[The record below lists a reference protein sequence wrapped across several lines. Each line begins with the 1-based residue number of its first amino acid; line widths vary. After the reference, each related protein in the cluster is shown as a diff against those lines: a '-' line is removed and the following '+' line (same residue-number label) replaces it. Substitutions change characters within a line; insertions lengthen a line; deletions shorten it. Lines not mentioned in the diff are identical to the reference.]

1 MGSSFETREDA
12 TDERVR
18 PLRVPSRP
26 DQVFES
32 AREMVA
38 DLDGWE
44 LVACDELARVL
55 TCRKRAGLLG
65 GTATITIR
73 CEGPEGLPST
83 VVHVRSTSDGA
94 VLARDRAHVLEFLAP
109 FTRRVC

>member
-12 TDERVR
+12 ADERLR
-18 PLRVPSRP
+18 PLKVPIRS

-32 AREMVA
+32 VREMVA
-38 DLDGWE
+38 DLEGWD
-44 LVACDELARVL
+44 VVSCDEPARIL
-55 TCRKRAGLLG
+55 TCRKRAGVLG

-73 CEGPEGLPST
+73 CEGPAEFPST
-83 VVHVRSTSDGA
+83 TVHVRSTSEGA
-94 VLARDRAHVLEFLAP
+94 VVARDRKHVLEFLTP

>member
-1 MGSSFETREDA
+1 MGSAFETRDDA
-12 TDERVR
+12 PDERLR
-18 PLRVPSRP
+18 PLKVPIRS

-44 LVACDELARVL
+44 IVSSDERQHVL
-55 TCRKRAGLLG
+55 TCRKRAGLLA

-83 VVHVRSTSDGA
+83 VVHVRSTSEGA
-94 VLARDRAHVLEFLAP
+94 VLARDRAHVLEFLTP
-109 FTRRVC
+109 FHRRVC

>member
-1 MGSSFETREDA
+1 MASGFETRDDA
-12 TDERVR
+12 PEERLR
-18 PLRVPSRP
+18 PLKVPVRS

-32 AREMVA
+32 AREMVD

-44 LVACDELARVL
+44 LVEIDVVRRVL
-55 TCRKRAGLLG
+55 TCRKRAGILG

-83 VVHVRSTSDGA
+83 VVHVRSTSSNA
-94 VLARDRAHVLEFLAP
+94 ILARDRAHVLEFLGP
-109 FTRRVC
+109 FHRRVC

>member
-1 MGSSFETREDA
+1 MGDGFQTRDDA
-12 TDERVR
+12 PDERLR
-18 PLRVPSRP
+18 PLRVPIRP

-32 AREMVA
+32 VREMVD

-44 LVACDELARVL
+44 VVASDAAARVL

-83 VVHVRSTSDGA
+83 TVHVRSVSSGA
-94 VLARDRAHVLEFLAP
+94 LLARDRAVALEFLRP
-109 FTRRVC
+109 FHRRVC

>member
-1 MGSSFETREDA
+1 MGSVFETREDA
-12 TDERVR
+12 PDERLR
-18 PLRVPSRP
+18 PLRVPIRS

-32 AREMVA
+32 VREMIA

-44 LVACDELARVL
+44 VVSSDERERVL

-83 VVHVRSTSDGA
+83 VVHVRSTSEGA
-94 VLARDRAHVLEFLAP
+94 LVARDRAHVLEFLTP